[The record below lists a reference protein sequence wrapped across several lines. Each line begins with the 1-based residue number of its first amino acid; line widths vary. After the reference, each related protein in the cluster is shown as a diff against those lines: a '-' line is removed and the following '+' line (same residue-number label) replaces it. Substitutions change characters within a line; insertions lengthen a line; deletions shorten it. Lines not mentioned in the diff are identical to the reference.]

1 MELSNEFEVS
11 VGIDEAWTI
20 LTDLERI
27 APCLP
32 GAQLDE
38 VEGEE
43 YRGRVKVKVGPITA
57 QYKGT
62 ARIVE
67 RDDAAHRALVEAT
80 GRDTRGQGNAT
91 ATIRAEL
98 SATSDTVTHVSLV
111 TDLAVTGKV
120 AQFGRGAMG
129 DVSAKLLGQF
139 VENLEATVLGA
150 GDAAPPAELEAEREP
165 TETEA
170 TEATEAVAP
179 PSVEVEP
186 IDLMATAGSPL
197 LKRALPLVGVSVLAF
212 IVVRFV
218 RRRRRAKG

>member
-38 VEGEE
+38 VEGDE

-67 RDDAAHRALVEAT
+67 RDDAAHTALVEAT

-98 SATSDTVTHVSLV
+98 SATSDTITHVSLV

-150 GDAAPPAELEAEREP
+150 GDPTPPAELEAE
-165 TETEA
+165 TETAVTGAEP
-170 TEATEAVAP
+170 EAVAP

-197 LKRALPLVGVSVLAF
+197 LKRALPLVGVSLLAF

-218 RRRRRAKG
+218 RRRRRGKG